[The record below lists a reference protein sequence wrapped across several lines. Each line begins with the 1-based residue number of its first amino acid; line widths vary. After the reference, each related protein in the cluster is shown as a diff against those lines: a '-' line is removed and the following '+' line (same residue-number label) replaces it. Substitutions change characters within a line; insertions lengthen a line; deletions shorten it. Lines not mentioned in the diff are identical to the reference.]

1 MKPSVDVPAQGK
13 RTTSTSLAPPGT
25 LASAA
30 GSGAD
35 ARPVAPRPAAR
46 AYTLAHR
53 TVSSVSVYLSR
64 RAQYIGRTGI
74 VGVSLLV
81 FAVAAFL
88 GANVAQRLQ
97 LANLRADLLAA
108 QQAAAARHLAGPDL
122 SGPEALRTFVRRLPA
137 RSELPAIME
146 GIVKQAAAA
155 GVALERG
162 SYAFTVTR
170 SGQIVRY
177 RMTFPVVGA
186 YPNIRSFIDGTLA
199 VIPNA
204 AVDGLKLER
213 KNIGAGEVE
222 ADIRFAV
229 FARNET

>member
-1 MKPSVDVPAQGK
+1 
-13 RTTSTSLAPPGT
+13 
-25 LASAA
+25 
-30 GSGAD
+30 
-35 ARPVAPRPAAR
+35 
-46 AYTLAHR
+46 
-53 TVSSVSVYLSR
+53 VYLSR
-64 RAQYIGRTGI
+64 RAQYLGRTGI

-81 FAVAAFL
+81 FAIATFL
-88 GANVAQRLQ
+88 GANVTLRLQ
-97 LANLRADLLAA
+97 LAGLRADLVTAE
-108 QQAAAARHLAGPDL
+108 QAAAARHLAGPDL
-122 SGPEALRTFVRRLPA
+122 SGAEGLRSFVRKLPA

-146 GIVKQAAAA
+146 GIVKQAAVA

-170 SGQIVRY
+170 SGQLVRY

-204 AVDGLKLER
+204 AVDGLKFAR
-213 KNIGAGEVE
+213 KDVGSGEVE